1 MDRSLKIRIGLI
13 IIAIIVCAYLV
24 QPTWKLAR
32 LSPEQKATMTEEEM
46 KALKEKSVKLGLDI
60 QGGMYLVLEVDKSK
74 IEQGQSVQ
82 NVVGRA
88 ETIIRNRVDKF
99 GVAEPV
105 IHTEGQDRIVVQLAG
120 ITDPTRAKS
129 LVGQTALLEFKIVRE
144 GDEFRRLLTTI
155 DTAMKPDI
163 EAITST
169 EAHQSL
175 EEELKSAAE
184 TSDTTGLR
192 AELEEAGIG
201 NTLTSMIQFQRVGT
215 HEDAFVLDQDV
226 PAVTKIFAM
235 AQERRL
241 IPPDVEILWDRRT
254 TQYET
259 QASRIVYLV
268 TRKASLTGQRVTTA
282 SVQIGSDPTRPG
294 APSVSLDF
302 DRAGRALFARV
313 TGENVGRR
321 MAIVLDGLVHS
332 APNIQEKISGGQG
345 AQITGSFSTNEAK
358 DLSNVLEAGALP
370 APLVM
375 VEERTVGPSLGSD
388 SIRSGLR
395 ASLIGGISIFVFM
408 ILFYNLSGLIA
419 NAALI
424 LNLVILLAAMV
435 VLRGTLTLPGIAGV
449 ILSLAMAVDSNVL
462 IFERIKEELRAGKTV
477 RKAIQDG
484 YGRAFI
490 TILDSNVTTVIT
502 AIVLYQFGTG
512 PIRGFAVTLT
522 VGIAA
527 SMFTAIVVTRAI
539 YDSIT
544 SVWHLNKLYI

>member
-13 IIAIIVCAYLV
+13 VAAIIACIYLV
-24 QPTWKLAR
+24 QPTWKLFR
-32 LSPEQKATMTEEEM
+32 LKPEQKAAMTEAEV
-46 KALKEKSVKLGLDI
+46 KALKEKSIKLGLDI
-60 QGGMYLVLEVDKSK
+60 QGGMYLVLEVDRSK
-74 IEQGQSVQ
+74 LEPGEKMT

-120 ITDPTRAKS
+120 ITDPSRAKS
-129 LVGQTALLEFKIVRE
+129 LVGQTALLEFNIVRE
-144 GDEFRRLLTTI
+144 GDEFRRLTSTI
-155 DTAMKPDI
+155 DSSLKPEI
-163 EAITST
+163 ESLTSE
-169 EAHQSL
+169 EAHQNL
-175 EEELKSAAE
+175 EEELRSAAQ

-192 AELEEAGIG
+192 SELEEAGIG
-201 NTLTSMIQFQRVGT
+201 TTLASLIQFQRVGT
-215 HEDAFVLDQDV
+215 HEDAFVLEQDV
-226 PAVTKIFAM
+226 PVVQKIFDM
-235 AQERRL
+235 AQEHHL
-241 IPPDVEILWDRRT
+241 IPPDVEILWDNRNVP
-254 TQYET
+254 YET
-259 QASRIVYLV
+259 QASRVVYLV
-268 TRKASLTGQRVTTA
+268 TRKPSLTGQRVTTA
-282 SVQIGSDPTRPG
+282 RVQIGGDPTRPG

-302 DRAGRALFARV
+302 DRAGRALFSRV

-332 APNIQEKISGGQG
+332 APNIQEKISGGRG
-345 AQITGSFSTNEAK
+345 AQITGSFTTNQAK

-370 APLVM
+370 APLM
-375 VEERTVGPSLGSD
+375 IVEERTVGPSLGSD
-388 SIRSGLR
+388 SIRSGIR
-395 ASLIGGISIFVFM
+395 ASVIGGISIFVFM
-408 ILFYNLSGLIA
+408 VLFYNLSGLIA
-419 NAALI
+419 DMALV
-424 LNLVILLAAMV
+424 LNLLILLAAMV

-484 YGRAFI
+484 YARAFI

-512 PIRGFAVTLT
+512 PIRGFAVTLI

-527 SMFTAIVVTRAI
+527 SMFTAIVVTRAV

-544 SVWHLNKLYI
+544 SVRHLNKLYI